1 MFFELIAVLVA
12 GAGGAGLLLLVSR
25 LSGGRLPRWL
35 IPVGAGAAMIATSVS
50 AEYSWFPRSRD
61 TLPDHFAV
69 AEVHQSRALWRPW
82 THVVP
87 MVDRFIAVDG
97 GNLRANE
104 QTEGLYLADLYFF
117 ARWQPVRV
125 VQMMVDCPGGRRADP
140 MGGDGGAPVWREVG
154 AQDPV
159 LRTVCEEAGA

>member
-1 MFFELIAVLVA
+1 MMAGAKAVTIVIPVLDEERALPRLIAAL
-12 GAGGAGLLLLVSR
+12 
-25 LSGGRLPRWL
+25 
-35 IPVGAGAAMIATSVS
+35 AALDPQP
-50 AEYSWFPRSRD
+50 AEI
-61 TLPDHFAV
+61 
-69 AEVHQSRALWRPW
+69 
-82 THVVP
+82 
-87 MVDRFIAVDG
+87 IAVDG